1 MKKFEAK
8 TLEAAYALATKAF
21 SCSLTE
27 LDCEIVQH
35 PSDGFLGI
43 FSKPAIIVV
52 APRQNIDAAKVSPTE
67 KSKVSSPKVAAKPAS
82 TSKKEVPAPKDPA
95 EVKTQEPQKS
105 KPEMHKH
112 AVAEE
117 TVLESFFDESETDA
131 RTQTNEPSETVAS
144 TANAV
149 VSNIP
154 LQEEI
159 EGELKALIDFSCF
172 DIDVVEAD
180 VIDNTAY
187 VFIDG
192 EDAALLIGKEGYRYN
207 ALTYL
212 ISNWLHNKHNLYLKL
227 EIAQFLASQQEM
239 IRSYMEP
246 VIEHVEQEGWG
257 RTRALDGILVQI
269 ALEQLREEF
278 PNKYV
283 AIKRT
288 RNGDRYVL
296 INEFNKR

>member
-8 TLEAAYALATKAF
+8 TLENAYALATKEF
-21 SCSLTE
+21 NCSITE
-27 LDCEIVQH
+27 LDCEIVQY
-35 PSDGFLGI
+35 PSSGLLGF
-43 FSKPAIIVV
+43 FSKKAIIVV
-52 APRQNIDAAKVSPTE
+52 ASKYNNASKQSIP
-67 KSKVSSPKVAAKPAS
+67 KSKTTKKQHPEAKPRKE
-82 TSKKEVPAPKDPA
+82 TRPESKKNNKIADNSIEEKINLTKNTIVDNFFDA
-95 EVKTQEPQKS
+95 ENVLENT
-105 KPEMHKH
+105 
-112 AVAEE
+112 EE
-117 TVLESFFDESETDA
+117 TSSGVI
-131 RTQTNEPSETVAS
+131 N
-144 TANAV
+144 
-149 VSNIP
+149 NIP

-159 EGELKALIDFSCF
+159 EAKLKSLIDMSCF
-172 DIDVVEAD
+172 GIDVLEVD
-180 VIDNTAY
+180 VIGDTAY

-207 ALTYL
+207 ALSYL
-212 ISNWLHNKHNLYLKL
+212 ISNWVQNKHDLYLKL

-246 VIEHVEQEGWG
+246 VIEHVEEQGWG

-269 ALEQLREEF
+269 ALEQLRETF